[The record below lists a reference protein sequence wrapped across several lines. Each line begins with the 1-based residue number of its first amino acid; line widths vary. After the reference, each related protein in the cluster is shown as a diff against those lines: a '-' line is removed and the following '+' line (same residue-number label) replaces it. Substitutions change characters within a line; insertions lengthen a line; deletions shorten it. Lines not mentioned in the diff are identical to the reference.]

1 MNASRRQSLVL
12 IAAGLIGAGAVAAM
26 LHAAATPVWLIA
38 TVIVLFVAVVAY
50 AAFCLLSQST
60 ARGAA
65 GLPGKMAASILDGM
79 DASIAVTDAS
89 GRILFAD
96 AGFRAMLSGSD
107 SIPDALARY
116 FSSGEEEDGAAA
128 FDPLIREALDDRR
141 GQVEVQ
147 LPGDRQAS
155 PWFEIAALPG
165 PRLGQGEA
173 AGKSV
178 LWQIRDITGPRN
190 RAELLGDRLALLSR
204 ALDQAPFGLA
214 VLDDELAVREV
225 NSTFRGLI
233 GETVVTGKQIGDL
246 FAEEDRQALTDILVQ
261 AQNTPAVP
269 ESESGTVTLSMD
281 ARPEALPS
289 TTVTV
294 NVSPPTRSRGGGGG
308 LLLHLVDATRRR
320 QLEQQF
326 AQSQKMQALGQL
338 AGGVAHDFNN
348 MLTAMIGFCDLVL
361 QRHHPGE
368 QSFADIMQI
377 KQNAN
382 RAAGL
387 VRQLLAFSR
396 KQPLQPRVLDIG
408 EVLSELSSL
417 LRRVLGERIE
427 LSLIHARDMAKV
439 KVDQSQL
446 EQVLINLAVN
456 ARDAMDGD
464 GRLEIRTAHRKVQRK
479 RRVGIVDVPAGDY
492 ITVSVIDTGP
502 GIPDAIADR
511 IFDPFF
517 TTKEIGDGTGLGLS
531 MVYGSLEQMGGVV
544 TVENRPPREGGGA
557 VFTLFIPDAA
567 DAALADESESGGDGD
582 EEDVTG
588 AGSVLL
594 VEDEDPVRLFS
605 ARALRSKGYVVTE
618 ARTGA
623 AALDILSD
631 ARFDLLVTDMIM
643 PEVDGA
649 ALIRVAREAMP
660 DLPIVCIS
668 GYTQESV
675 AAEISELPNLYFL
688 PKPFSLKQLVSKV
701 RLALDAAG
709 VDQG

>member
-1 MNASRRQSLVL
+1 MGASIAGGSAIVL
-12 IAAGLIGAGAVAAM
+12 LLYGV
-26 LHAAATPVWLIA
+26 ATPLWIIA
-38 TVIVLFVAVVAY
+38 TTIVVLAALVAY
-50 AAFCLLSQST
+50 AAFCLQAQST
-60 ARGAA
+60 AHGVAT
-65 GLPGKMAASILDGM
+65 LSGKLATSVLDGM
-79 DASIAVTDAS
+79 DTSVAVTDS
-89 GRILFAD
+89 HGKILFAD
-96 AGFRAMLSGSD
+96 EGFKAFGCETGR
-107 SIPDALARY
+107 IPDALSRY
-116 FSSGEEEDGAAA
+116 FKTSDDEGAAA
-128 FDPLIREALDDRR
+128 FEQLAQDALEGRR
-141 GQVEVQ
+141 GQIEVQ
-147 LPGDRQAS
+147 LPGDRQVS
-155 PWFEIAALPG
+155 PWFEVVTLPG
-165 PRLGQGEA
+165 PHLGGVEA
-173 AGKSV
+173 SV
-178 LWQIRDITGPRN
+178 LWQLRDVSNPRN
-190 RAELLGDRLALLSR
+190 RHEQLGDRLALLSR

-214 VLDDELAVREV
+214 VLDSDMAVREV
-225 NSTFRGLI
+225 NATFRGLV
-233 GETVVTGKQIGDL
+233 GEASVTGKPVGEL
-246 FAEEDRQALTDILVQ
+246 FSETDSQALADILRQANSI
-261 AQNTPAVP
+261 PANAEP
-269 ESESGTVTLSMD
+269 DGGTVTLSMD
-281 ARPEALPS
+281 AHPLALPS

-308 LLLHLVDATRRR
+308 LLLHLVDATKRR

-396 KQPLQPRVLDIG
+396 QQPLRPRVLDIG

-427 LSLIHARDMAKV
+427 LSVIHAREMAKV

-464 GRLEIRTAHRKVQRK
+464 GKLEVRTAHLRVDRK
-479 RRVGIVDVPAGDY
+479 RRLGFVDVPAGDY
-492 ITVSVIDTGP
+492 VTVTVVDTGP
-502 GIPDAIADR
+502 GIPDEIAVR

-544 TVENRPPREGGGA
+544 TVENRVPRDGGGA
-557 VFTLFIPDAA
+557 MFTLFVPDAA
-567 DAALADESESGGDGD
+567 DAALADDPDADGDGD
-582 EEDVTG
+582 EADVTG
-588 AGSVLL
+588 AGSILL

-605 ARALRSKGYVVTE
+605 ARALRSKGYIVTE
-618 ARTGA
+618 SRTGA
-623 AALDILSD
+623 AALEFLVDTS
-631 ARFDLLVTDMIM
+631 FDLLVTDMMM

-649 ALIRVAREAMP
+649 TLIRAAREATP
-660 DLPIVCIS
+660 DLPIICIS

-675 AAEISELPNLYFL
+675 AEEISELPNLHFL
-688 PKPFSLKQLVSKV
+688 PKPFSLKQLVGKV
-701 RLALDAAG
+701 RLALDTAEEE
-709 VDQG
+709 